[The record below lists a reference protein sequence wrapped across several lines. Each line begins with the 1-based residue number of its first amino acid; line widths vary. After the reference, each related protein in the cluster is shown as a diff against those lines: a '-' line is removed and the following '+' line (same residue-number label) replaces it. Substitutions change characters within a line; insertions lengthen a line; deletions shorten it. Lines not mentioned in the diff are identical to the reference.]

1 MLANSSSSGIRTS
14 FARRAMRACQACRRG
29 ACAVRLIVGSGPSA
43 SPSRAKPLSLVAEE
57 KSAASTG
64 PAGIAE
70 RSQRSFREPR
80 AHLGACCG
88 EDDVQNGPLRLRPPE
103 ETLSPTG
110 RELKPQGDMSQDEPR
125 GHGKQDVEGVPNA
138 ILAQLTGS
146 SGSLPSSTPGVDE
159 PALRA
164 TEPPCHRN
172 NLSETAPKLSKPA
185 HRWPSAFSRRAKVSH
200 SCSRQHQ
207 WPSCFL
213 KRLCLHCEP
222 STW

>member
-1 MLANSSSSGIRTS
+1 MCCAVDRRIRAKRKPLKSKAAFLGCRRKIRSIYRTRRD
-14 FARRAMRACQACRRG
+14 RRAQSAQLSGTQGSSRSLLWRRR
-29 ACAVRLIVGSGPSA
+29 CSEWS
-43 SPSRAKPLSLVAEE
+43 
-57 KSAASTG
+57 
-64 PAGIAE
+64 
-70 RSQRSFREPR
+70 
-80 AHLGACCG
+80 
-88 EDDVQNGPLRLRPPE
+88 LRLRPPE

-185 HRWPSAFSRRAKVSH
+185 HRWPSAFLRRAKVSH